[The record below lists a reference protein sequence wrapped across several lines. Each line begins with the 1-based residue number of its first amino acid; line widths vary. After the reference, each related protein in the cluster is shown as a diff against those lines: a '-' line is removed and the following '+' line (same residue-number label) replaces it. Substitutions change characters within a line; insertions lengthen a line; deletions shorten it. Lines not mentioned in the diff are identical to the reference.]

1 MYTYT
6 DTLKQHLAIFQY
18 LSLELLL
25 GSGFPPPPSENAALP
40 ETEKRTLQG
49 KRGTPSKGGIREII
63 KYSWHHFS
71 RRELETAVCFVQ
83 RRSVGEQGQHAYT
96 LNIWLCN
103 VDQVPS
109 SPLLQH

>member
-1 MYTYT
+1 MYTHT

-25 GSGFPPPPSENAALP
+25 GSGFPPHSENAAFP
-40 ETEKRTLQG
+40 ETEKRMLQG
-49 KRGTPSKGGIREII
+49 KRGTPRKGGIREII
-63 KYSWHHFS
+63 KYSCHHFS

-83 RRSVGEQGQHAYT
+83 RQSFGEQGQHAYT

-103 VDQVPS
+103 VGLALS
-109 SPLLQH
+109 SPLLQL